1 VAAVVFLL
9 KGEKEAAKAV
19 LQARKEFKRIRPDF
33 YSSRVE
39 NRTKAVTDVIS
50 EKVSYGILWKFHA
63 CGKKSFSK
71 LN

>member
-1 VAAVVFLL
+1 L

-19 LQARKEFKRIRPDF
+19 LQARKEFKRIRPNFVPSRQENLAKTIADAIPEKMA
-33 YSSRVE
+33 YS
-39 NRTKAVTDVIS
+39 
-50 EKVSYGILWKFHA
+50 ILWKFHA